1 MKVLEEITIE
11 GKVYICT
18 QKLSIK
24 GNLIYVCK
32 EKNTKNTIFLKENKN
47 TGELEQTNDKNIKK
61 GVEKLIYVKS
71 PDYRNN

>member
-1 MKVLEEITIE
+1 MKVLEEIIID
-11 GKVYICT
+11 GNIYICT

-47 TGELEQTNDKNIKK
+47 SGELEQTNDKSIKK
-61 GVEKLIYVKS
+61 GVEKLIYAES
-71 PDYRNN
+71 PDYKNN